1 MNCEKGIPLGEVGR
15 KFSALCDK
23 SFSDNFR
30 KVNKE
35 TVEMLLLWGCK

>member
-1 MNCEKGIPLGEVGR
+1 MNCEKGIALAEVGR

-23 SFSDNFR
+23 SFCDNFQ

-35 TVEMLLLWGCK
+35 TAEILLLWCCK